1 MAKDKERRNIT
12 QPDPNGLQ
20 VRVVRQGVEHSRYF
34 SFNVWGGKQKALEAA
49 QNWRD
54 MKRASLPKETPF
66 INDAPKNNTT
76 GIYGISKVVHHDKR
90 RNTSSLRYQVSY
102 KTKDDRQ
109 TVRTFQVGRLEEI
122 TADMDLHAFRTAVCF
137 RKEYELAR
145 SLGEDFDAE
154 RFRNWKKERL
164 Y

>member
-1 MAKDKERRNIT
+1 MAKDKTFQNIT
-12 QPDPNGLQ
+12 QPDQHGYQ
-20 VRVVRQGVEHSRYF
+20 VRVVRQGTEYSRYF

-54 MKRASLPKETPF
+54 MKRASLPKQTPF
-66 INDAPKNNTT
+66 INDSPKNNST
-76 GIYGISKVVHHDKR
+76 GVNGISKVVHFDKR
-90 RNTSSLRYQVSY
+90 RGTHTLRYQVSY
-102 KTKDDRQ
+102 RTEGSRH
-109 TVRTFQVGRLEEI
+109 TVRTFQVGRVEDI
-122 TADMDLHAFRTAVCF
+122 SGDMDLHAFRTAVYF

-145 SLGEDFDAE
+145 SLDEDFDAS